1 MCIRDR
7 TIILNDMD
15 LSFEDVKHIHVFNK
29 SDIKSPDK
37 KYDISISAKTGKNVK
52 ELKEIIYNNLISDKA
67 KTDTLLTS
75 KRQYNAIKS
84 ALKHIKDAYSLLV
97 AEDSIELLVED
108 INRSISFL
116 DSITKKTTK
125 DDVLDA
131 VFSSFCVGK

>member
-1 MCIRDR
+1 M
-7 TIILNDMD
+7 
-15 LSFEDVKHIHVFNK
+15 
-29 SDIKSPDK
+29 
-37 KYDISISAKTGKNVK
+37 
-52 ELKEIIYNNLISDKA
+52 ISDKT
-67 KTDTLLTS
+67 KTDVLLIS

-84 ALKHIKDAYSLLV
+84 ALKHITDAYSLLV

-108 INRSISFL
+108 INRSIGFL

>member
-1 MCIRDR
+1 MR
-7 TIILNDMD
+7 D
-15 LSFEDVKHIHVFNK
+15 LSFDGVKQIHVFNK
-29 SDIKSPDK
+29 SDIKGPNK
-37 KYDISISAKTGKNVK
+37 KYDISVSAKTGKNVK
-52 ELKEIIYNNLISDKA
+52 DLKDVVYNTLISNKV

-84 ALKHIKDAYSLLV
+84 ALKHLKDAYSLLK
-97 AEDSIELLVED
+97 AEDSMELVVED

-116 DSITKKTTK
+116 DNITKKTTK